1 MPIDKQAHFWAGAA
15 IAAIVALYSGLPMLG
30 LAAAVVGDALKE
42 LRDRAGHGT
51 PDIRDF
57 LATAAG
63 ACAVLPLIVMGGS
76 S

>member
-15 IAAIVALYSGLPMLG
+15 IAAIVALYTGAPLLG
-30 LAAAVVGDALKE
+30 LAVGVIAGALKE

-63 ACAVLPLIVMGGS
+63 ACAVLPLIILGGS